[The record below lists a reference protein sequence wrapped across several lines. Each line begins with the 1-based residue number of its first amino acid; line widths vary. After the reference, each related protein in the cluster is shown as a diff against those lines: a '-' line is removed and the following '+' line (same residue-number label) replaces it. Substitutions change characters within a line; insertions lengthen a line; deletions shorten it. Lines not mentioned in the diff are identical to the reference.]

1 MIGADLADRVQT
13 RSASATGCGWA
24 NIDGLALAGT
34 ICRHPLH
41 GAGYDFDVPL
51 LPGSF
56 VDLETGSGFV
66 HIAPGHGADDWE
78 LGMPHGVPVPD
89 TVGPDGVFL
98 DQVPL
103 FAGRRVL
110 TETGEEGDA
119 NAAVLEALDEA
130 GALLASAKLVH
141 SYPHSWRSKAPLIF
155 RNTPQWFISMDAAG
169 LREKALRPSTPPAS
183 FRPPARTGCAA

>member
-1 MIGADLADRVQT
+1 MLK
-13 RSASATGCGWA
+13 
-24 NIDGLALAGT
+24 LAGT

-41 GAGYDFDVPL
+41 EAGYDFPVPL
-51 LPGSF
+51 LPGAF

-66 HIAPGHGADDWE
+66 HVAPGHGADDWE
-78 LGMPHGVPVPD
+78 LGMQYGVPVPD

-110 TETGEEGDA
+110 TEDGQDGDA
-119 NAAVLEALDEA
+119 NAAVIRALEEA
-130 GALLASAKLVH
+130 RALLGRGELVH

-155 RNTPQWFISMDAAG
+155 RNTPQWFIWMD
-169 LREKALRPSTPPAS
+169 LRACARPRCGRSTPPVS
-183 FRPPARTGCAA
+183 FPRRDRTGCAA